1 MEKYEFENRLK
12 TAAEDPELKVTAD
25 ESRLRYQVVKALIGA
40 RLAAN
45 MSEKELAKRTG
56 IRPGRIDRIENQL
69 TCAVSAICH
78 TKLLSLLFFLM
89 NYTKQKT
96 RFFRYW

>member
-56 IRPGRIDRIENQL
+56 IRPGRKTVLQTLCCRTFRLNMPFKIP
-69 TCAVSAICH
+69 VSR
-78 TKLLSLLFFLM
+78 SR
-89 NYTKQKT
+89 N
-96 RFFRYW
+96 R